1 MGMNSKAVEAKA
13 RKDAAKKAN
22 DEAIAKKKEDE
33 LWRDDDKHVN
43 KKLERQNEKEKK
55 KLEQNQKKALNKA
68 AYEEEAKVLET
79 IKPSVKPAK
88 VTRAQIAAKQEE
100 SKILAASKTTS
111 TAEKVPTHLE
121 IEVVQIRDYNN
132 PLNQDNQARN
142 IDEAIQV
149 LSKVELDRHPE
160 RRVKAAYAAFEE
172 TNLPRLKAEYPNLRL
187 SQLKQMLKKDWMKS
201 PENPL
206 NQHALAFNAKP

>member
-13 RKDAAKKAN
+13 RKDATKKAK
-22 DEAIAKKKEDE
+22 DEAVAKKKEDE
-33 LWRDDDKHVN
+33 YWRDDDKNVN

-55 KLEQNQKKALNKA
+55 KLEQSQKKALNKA
-68 AYEEEAKVLET
+68 AYEEESKVLES
-79 IKPSVKPAK
+79 IKPSVKPTK
-88 VTRAQIAAKQEE
+88 VTRAQIATRQEE
-100 SKILAASKTTS
+100 TKSSATAKT

-121 IEVVQIRDYNN
+121 VELVQIRDYNN
-132 PLNQDNQARN
+132 PLGDDSQARN
-142 IDEAIQV
+142 IEEAIQV
-149 LSKVELDRHPE
+149 LAKVELDRHPE

-172 TNLPRLKAEYPNLRL
+172 TNLPRLKAEYPNMRL

-201 PENPL
+201 PDNPL